1 MLRGKQLWTYCKW
14 ISSYLFILA
23 FIWPLGLV
31 KKLKWQKQNRMTPV
45 TPAVQAVMY
54 QWSHSPNNGLFT
66 SMFPAVHTKNHY
78 PAYLQSSVRWASS
91 AMGIWSATDK
101 SRKFLEVWLHI
112 CYSIISHWSPNYRQA
127 SFVLDKQRKILFA
140 SSLWQGCYSC
150 LLLLCRSFGEVLN
163 CPKIIPHS

>member
-54 QWSHSPNNGLFT
+54 QWSHSPNNGLLT

-127 SFVLDKQRKILFA
+127 SFVLDKQRKSKNSVCF
-140 SSLWQGCYSC
+140 
-150 LLLLCRSFGEVLN
+150 RSVTRL
-163 CPKIIPHS
+163 